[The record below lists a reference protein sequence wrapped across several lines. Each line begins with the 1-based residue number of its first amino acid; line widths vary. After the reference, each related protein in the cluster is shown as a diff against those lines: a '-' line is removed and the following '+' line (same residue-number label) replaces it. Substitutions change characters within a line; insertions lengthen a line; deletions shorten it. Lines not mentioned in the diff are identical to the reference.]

1 MAITPRFVQTDEFFP
16 FSFHGSAR
24 RASSL
29 EPLAVNTLMST
40 AIYQKV
46 AKNGLVFVHEKFRN
60 QQFLRILL
68 FLGKNSEHTSWISCF
83 YIDLELLTFH
93 PVSKITFSASFV
105 SEDHS
110 ATLALSKFSRRP
122 CVSIV
127 TEMFHVIQN
136 SLPKKILI
144 GDGSLVAAAFYSRV
158 LIQTVLKTEKN
169 RSLCVTC

>member
-1 MAITPRFVQTDEFFP
+1 MYFWRKEEVLQRWQLPPGLCKQTSFFP
-16 FSFHGSAR
+16 SVSRSHCSTAR

-40 AIYQKV
+40 AIYQNV
-46 AKNGLVFVHEKFRN
+46 AKNGLVCVHEKFRN
-60 QQFLRILL
+60 KQFLRILL

-122 CVSIV
+122 CVSIGS
-127 TEMFHVIQN
+127 EMFQVIQN
-136 SLPKKILI
+136 SLPTKF
-144 GDGSLVAAAFYSRV
+144 SS
-158 LIQTVLKTEKN
+158 
-169 RSLCVTC
+169 VTIH